1 MDNFENITKN
11 MAHMV
16 AASRRCLDERQI
28 MPCLTL
34 LYAGMDV
41 MASLEAAPG
50 EKVNVYFKRWVEKY
64 LLPQTTWKC
73 TSIDLYGARCAV
85 VHTFTPDSDL
95 SKAGKA
101 KVIYYAHS
109 GADVSK
115 LEEVSDDFSRN
126 AECLEV
132 GEMIT
137 SFCNA
142 ILEYMVEVEGDP
154 ARKTVVE
161 NKAGLWFG
169 DTRAGLFD
177 EYLAAKAAFE
187 TAKAS
192 GMEAV
197 QANESNSS
205 TVLG

>member
-1 MDNFENITKN
+1 VDDFENITKN
-11 MAHMV
+11 MAHML
-16 AASRRCLDERQI
+16 AASSRCLDERQI

-73 TSIDLYGARCAV
+73 SSVDLYGARCAV

-95 SKAGKA
+95 SKKGAA

-109 GADVSK
+109 GGDVAK
-115 LEEVSDDFSRN
+115 LEEVNNDFNRN

-132 GEMIT
+132 GEMIS
-137 SFCNA
+137 SFYNA
-142 ILEYMVEVEGDP
+142 ILKYMVEVAGDP
-154 ARKTVVE
+154 ARKAAVE
-161 NKAGLWFG
+161 SKAGLWFG
-169 DTRAGLFD
+169 DTRAGLID

-192 GMEAV
+192 AVEA
-197 QANESNSS
+197 ES
-205 TVLG
+205 TD